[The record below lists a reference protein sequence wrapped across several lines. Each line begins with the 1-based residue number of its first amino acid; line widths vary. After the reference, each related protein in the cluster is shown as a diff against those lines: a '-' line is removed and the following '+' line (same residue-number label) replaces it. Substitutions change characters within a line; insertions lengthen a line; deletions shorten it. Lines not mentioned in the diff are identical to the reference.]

1 MPLARRVVAE
11 RSPYDERY
19 PPAGM
24 LGPRAIAWW
33 ALRTKT
39 SGVRV
44 EGRNNVPGEGGVL
57 LVARHYHHL
66 LDGAVLIRHT
76 PRPVHVV
83 VGLDWTADAMQRR
96 WMERACAWAQWPVIL
111 RPRTTSGGGYDAS
124 EVARYL
130 RSGLRHAATLLAAGR
145 VVAMFPEGYPVVD
158 PTAAGET
165 PRDRD
170 ADGMLPFA
178 PGFRTIARLAGP
190 RLAIVPAGFAY
201 ERDGARWRITAR
213 FGAPLPPDADVVT
226 VERAVRELS
235 RPIGARPSTSS
246 G

>member
-1 MPLARRVVAE
+1 MPLARGAT
-11 RSPYDERY
+11 Y

-33 ALRTKT
+33 ALRTQT
-39 SGVRV
+39 GGVRV
-44 EGRNNVPGEGGVL
+44 EGLENVPDEGGVL

-66 LDGAVLIRHT
+66 LDGAVLIGRV

-83 VGLDWTADAMQRR
+83 VGLDWTANARQRR
-96 WMERACAWAQWPVIL
+96 RMERACAWAQWPVIL
-111 RPRTTSGGGYDAS
+111 RPRTTAGGGYDPS

-130 RSGLRHAATLLAAGR
+130 RSGLRHAAELLAAGR

-158 PTAAGET
+158 PTPGGAA
-165 PRDRD
+165 PRGRD

-178 PGFRTIARLAGP
+178 SGFRTIARLANGRGA
-190 RLAIVPAGFAY
+190 RLAIVPVGFAY

-235 RPIGARPSTSS
+235 GPMRAHPSTSS

>member
-1 MPLARRVVAE
+1 
-11 RSPYDERY
+11 
-19 PPAGM
+19 M

-44 EGRNNVPGEGGVL
+44 EGLDNVPDRGGVL

-66 LDGAVLIRHT
+66 LDGAVLIGRV

-83 VGLDWTADAMQRR
+83 VGLDWTANARQRR

-111 RPRTTSGGGYDAS
+111 RPRTTSSGGYDAS

-130 RSGLRHAATLLAAGR
+130 RSGLRHAAELLAAGR

-158 PTAAGET
+158 PTAAAET

-170 ADGMLPFA
+170 AEGMLPFA
-178 PGFRTIARLAGP
+178 SGFRTIAQLAARSRATPDGGLDAAANG
-190 RLAIVPAGFAY
+190 RDVRIAIVPVGFGY
-201 ERDGARWRITAR
+201 ERDGAKWRITAR
-213 FGAPLPPDADVVT
+213 FGAPLPSDADAGT
-226 VERAVRELS
+226 VERAVRALS
-235 RPIGARPSTSS
+235 GTMRSDPSTSS